1 MSKKENRKDKEEE
14 LSAEELIAQM
24 PQHSIIEVLKD
35 PEATKGLENLI
46 VNVFKNYSKNATGH
60 RFFLGFCFMA
70 IVISVTVLS
79 FNDAMTPSAGVILGA
94 LAGYLFGSN
103 D

>member
-1 MSKKENRKDKEEE
+1 
-14 LSAEELIAQM
+14 
-24 PQHSIIEVLKD
+24 
-35 PEATKGLENLI
+35 
-46 VNVFKNYSKNATGH
+46 KNATGH